1 MGKKFGLNFDGVSE
15 LSEKLEA
22 LGGDLKQVAEQAL
35 EFIPGDVNPKLHAAM
50 QKHKG
55 HGVTE
60 RSIVEGQQVKWTG
73 NVASIDVGFDLKK
86 GGMPSIFLM
95 YGTPRHAPGNQYG
108 GPVRPGAQEHPGI
121 KADTELFNAIYGSK
135 TQKDIAAKQQKIF
148 TQAIQDLMK

>member
-60 RSIVEGQQVKWTG
+60 RSIVEGQQVKWIG

-108 GPVRPGAQEHPGI
+108 GPVRPDAQEHPGI

-148 TQAIQDLMK
+148 NQEIQKLMK

>member
-108 GPVRPGAQEHPGI
+108 GPVRPDAQEHPGI

-135 TQKDIAAKQQKIF
+135 TQKDIKDKQQKIF
-148 TQAIQDLMK
+148 TQAITKLMK

>member
-148 TQAIQDLMK
+148 TQAIQDVMK

>member
-1 MGKKFGLNFDGVSE
+1 MRKKFGLNFDGVSE

-50 QKHKG
+50 AKHNKTG
-55 HGVTE
+55 LVD
-60 RSIVEGQQVKWTG
+60 RSIVTDQKVEWTG

-108 GPVRPGAQEHPGI
+108 GPVRPEAQEHPGI

-148 TQAIQDLMK
+148 NQAIQELMK

>member
-50 QKHKG
+50 QKHRG

-60 RSIVEGQQVKWTG
+60 KSIVEGQKVTWTG
-73 NVASIDVGFDLKK
+73 NIASIDVGFNLKK

>member
-1 MGKKFGLNFDGVSE
+1 MSKKFGLNFDGVAE

-22 LGGDLKQVAEQAL
+22 LGGDLKQVAEEAL

-50 QKHKG
+50 VKHNKTG
-55 HGVTE
+55 LVD
-60 RSIVEGQQVKWTG
+60 RSIVTDQKVEWTG
-73 NVASIDVGFDLKK
+73 NVASIDVGFDLKS

-108 GPVRPGAQEHPGI
+108 GPVRQGAQEHPGI

-135 TQKDIAAKQQKIF
+135 TQKDIKDKQQKIF
-148 TQAIQDLMK
+148 TQAITKLMK

>member
-1 MGKKFGLNFDGVSE
+1 MGKKFGLNFDGVAE
-15 LSEKLEA
+15 LSEKLEQ
-22 LGGDLKQVAEQAL
+22 LGGDLKKVAEEAL

-50 QKHKG
+50 QKHRG

-60 RSIVEGQQVKWTG
+60 KSIVEGQKVTWTG
-73 NVASIDVGFDLKK
+73 NIASIDVGFNLKK

-108 GPVRPGAQEHPGI
+108 GPVRPGAQEHPGT
-121 KADTELFNAIYGSK
+121 KADKELYDAIYGSK

-148 TQAIQDLMK
+148 TQAIQELMK

>member
-1 MGKKFGLNFDGVSE
+1 MGKKFGLNFDGVAE
-15 LSEKLEA
+15 LSEKLEQ
-22 LGGDLKQVAEQAL
+22 LGGDLKKVAEEAL

-108 GPVRPGAQEHPGI
+108 GPVRPDAQEHPGI

-148 TQAIQDLMK
+148 NQAIQELMK

>member
-1 MGKKFGLNFDGVSE
+1 MGKKFGLNFDGVAE

-50 QKHKG
+50 QKHRG

-60 RSIVEGQQVKWTG
+60 KSIVEGQKVTWTG
-73 NVASIDVGFDLKK
+73 NIASIDVGFNLKK

-108 GPVRPGAQEHPGI
+108 GPVRPGAQEHPGT
-121 KADTELFNAIYGSK
+121 KADKELYDAIYGSK

>member
-1 MGKKFGLNFDGVSE
+1 MGKKFGLNFDGVAE

-50 QKHKG
+50 QKHRG
-55 HGVTE
+55 NGVTE
-60 RSIVEGQQVKWTG
+60 KSIVEGQKVTWTG
-73 NVASIDVGFDLKK
+73 NIASIDVGFNLKK

-108 GPVRPGAQEHPGI
+108 GPVRPGAQEHPGT
-121 KADTELFNAIYGSK
+121 KADKELYDAIYGSK